1 VSYLRDY
8 QEVCCDKVTS
18 ALSNGSASTLMV
30 MPTGTGKTET
40 FLDIADRWPQGNVL
54 VLAHRE
60 ELIWQPWE
68 RWQQKTGERGE
79 IEMGDF
85 RRSTRPKSKLTFAS
99 KDSLYREKRLHRAFP
114 DPMEVGLII
123 IDEAHHA
130 VRQNKTYQRIL
141 DYFSVNPDLRI
152 MGATATP
159 DRTDEQALGQTFD
172 TVAFEYPLLDPA
184 GGASAIGDGWL
195 VPIQQEI
202 ITVEDIRFNEIKVQ
216 GGDFQGKALQSEM
229 TREVVLHKVAVPTM
243 ELAGSDQ
250 CMVFASGIQQASRLA
265 EIFNRKMDGRAFCL
279 VSKVPASENYQH
291 VVNSRDKQARKRALK
306 GFADGFYQ
314 YAVNVGCLTEGYDC
328 PQVRT
333 LSMGRPSK
341 SRSLVA
347 QMCGRGTRILPGVIE
362 GDGWRLG
369 TPEERKAAIAASAKP
384 HVKILDFVGNSRH
397 KLITSTD
404 VLGGK
409 YPDEVIDLAKEELAK
424 DGGDVIRA
432 LQEAEVKHST
442 HLEERRKIMAAGV
455 KWDARRADPFGVLDV
470 VPSREPGWHK
480 GRMPTHK
487 QKEALAKFGVEWHK
501 IEDLTFHGANTLMG
515 SLIGRSKEKLA
526 SYKQCRLLKKH
537 GLATKEMTRQEASSL
552 IDRLAKNNW
561 KHV

>member
-1 VSYLRDY
+1 MSYLRDF
-8 QEVCCDKVTS
+8 QVTCCADSISALNDFTS
-18 ALSNGSASTLMV
+18 ALMV

-40 FLDIADRWPQGNVL
+40 FLEIADRWPQGKVL

-60 ELIWQPWE
+60 ELVWQPWE
-68 RWQQKTGERGE
+68 RWQQKTGEHGE
-79 IEMGDF
+79 IEMGEF
-85 RRSTRPKSKLTFAS
+85 RRSSNPKSKMTFAS
-99 KDSLYREKRLHRAFP
+99 KDSLYREKRLKRAFP
-114 DPMEVGLII
+114 DPKEVGLII

-130 VRQNKTYQRIL
+130 VHQNKTYQRIL
-141 DYFSVNPDLRI
+141 DYFSVNPDLRVL
-152 MGATATP
+152 GAMATP
-159 DRTDEQALGQTFD
+159 DRTDELALGQTFD
-172 TVAFEYPLLDPA
+172 TVAFEYPLMDPA
-184 GGASAIGDGWL
+184 GGPSAIGDGWL

-202 ITVEDIRFNEIKVQ
+202 ITVDDIQFNDIKIQ

-229 TREVVLHKVAVPTM
+229 SREGVRHKGAMPTM
-243 ELAGSDQ
+243 EIAGSEQ
-250 CMVFASGIQQASRLA
+250 CMVFAAGIQQASRLA
-265 EIFNRKMDGRAFCL
+265 EIFNRKMEGRAFCL

-291 VVNSRDKQARKRALK
+291 VVNSRDKQARKRALQ
-306 GFADGFYQ
+306 GFAQGFYQ

-328 PQVRT
+328 PQVQT

-362 GDGWRLG
+362 GDGWRLE
-369 TPEERKAAIAASAKP
+369 TPDERKAAIAASAKP
-384 HVKILDFVGNSRH
+384 HIKILDFVGNSRH

-409 YPDEVIDLAKEELAK
+409 YPDEVVDLAKEKLAE

-432 LQEAEVKHST
+432 LEEAEVAYAT
-442 HLEERRKIMAAGV
+442 HLEQRREIVARQV
-455 KWDARRADPFGVLDV
+455 SYDARRADPFGVLDV

-487 QKEALAKFGVEWHK
+487 QKEALAKFGVEWHR
-501 IEDLTFHGANTLMG
+501 IEDLTFHGASTLMD
-515 SLIGRSKEKLA
+515 SLIGRSKEQLA

-537 GLATKEMTRQEASSL
+537 GLATKEMSRQEASGL
-552 IDRLAKNNW
+552 IGRLAKNNW
-561 KHV
+561 AHI

>member
-1 VSYLRDY
+1 MSYLRDF
-8 QEVCCDKVTS
+8 QVTCCVDSIAALNDFTS
-18 ALSNGSASTLMV
+18 ALMV

-40 FLDIADRWPQGNVL
+40 FLEIADRWPQGKVL

-60 ELIWQPWE
+60 ELVWQPWE
-68 RWQQKTGERGE
+68 RWQKKTGEHAE
-79 IEMGDF
+79 IEMGEF
-85 RRSTRPKSKLTFAS
+85 RRSSHPRSKMTFAS
-99 KDSLYREKRLHRAFP
+99 KDSLYREKRLKRAFP

-130 VRQNKTYQRIL
+130 VQQNKTYQRIL

-152 MGATATP
+152 LGATATP
-159 DRTDEQALGQTFD
+159 DRTDEQALGQTFE
-172 TVAFEYPLLDPA
+172 TVAFEYPLMDPA
-184 GGASAIGDGWL
+184 GGPSAIGDGWL

-202 ITVEDIRFNEIKVQ
+202 ITVDDIRFNEIKMQ
-216 GGDFQGKALQSEM
+216 GGDFQAKALQSEM
-229 TREVVLHKVAVPTM
+229 TQEVVLHKVAAPTM
-243 ELAGSDQ
+243 EFAGSDQ
-250 CMVFASGIQQASRLA
+250 CMVFAAGIQQASRLA

-291 VVNSRDKQARKRALK
+291 VVNSRDKQARKRALQ
-306 GFADGFYQ
+306 GFAKGFYQ

-328 PQVRT
+328 PQVKT

-341 SRSLVA
+341 SHSLVA

-362 GDGWRLG
+362 GEDWRLG
-369 TPEERKAAIAASAKP
+369 TPDERKAAIAASAKP
-384 HVKILDFVGNSRH
+384 HIKILDFVGNSRH

-409 YPDEVIDLAKEELAK
+409 YPDEVVELAKEKLAT
-424 DGGDVIRA
+424 DGGDVLRA
-432 LQEAEVKHST
+432 LEEAEVKYAT
-442 HLEERRKIMAAGV
+442 ELEERRKIVATTV
-455 KWDARRADPFGVLDV
+455 KYDARRADPFGVLDV
-470 VPSREPGWHK
+470 VPPREPGWHT

-501 IEDLTFHGANTLMG
+501 IDKLTFHGASTLMD
-515 SLIGRSKEKLA
+515 SLIGRSQDRLA

-537 GLATKEMTRQEASSL
+537 GLETKEMTRQEAGGL
-552 IDRLAKNNW
+552 IDRLAKNGW
-561 KHV
+561 THI